1 MSQAQRSESTNDVL
15 SLDGLEPLLTAAHVS
30 LVEPVELAETNYGR
44 SLEHE
49 SETQLLLSLMN
60 QVDAVN
66 ELLMETSYKLQR
78 AHDMILSMEQ
88 EISHQE
94 IKLSAMNELEQKYTE
109 VSAWLDAALA
119 ENSSLKRPWWKK
131 LLLLN

>member
-1 MSQAQRSESTNDVL
+1 MSQAQRSESTNDAL
-15 SLDGLEPLLTAAHVS
+15 SLDGLEPLLTGGHVS
-30 LVEPVELAETNYGR
+30 LVQTDYAR
-44 SLEHE
+44 SAEHE

-78 AHDMILSMEQ
+78 AHDMILTMEQ

-94 IKLSAMNELEQKYTE
+94 IRLSAMNELEQKYTE

-119 ENSSLKRPWWKK
+119 ENTSLKRPWWKK